1 MLPRVGLLAIVLL
14 SVNAFNIE
22 RSLDHQHKEAM
33 NAYEELQQSS
43 EESENQGNQAMEGK
57 QPEPRSA
64 DTYSGSRSAVHGYYS
79 NAEDQTFLH
88 KLHDILANYVSTKMR
103 RYLNPWGT
111 DSNQMKQ
118 QLLASEDSA
127 DWSAVQNQEPTA
139 DSADWS
145 AVQNQEPSADSADWS
160 AVQNQ
165 EPSAD
170 SADWSAVQ
178 NLSLIHI

>member
-1 MLPRVGLLAIVLL
+1 MLPRVGLLAIVML

-33 NAYEELQQSS
+33 IAHEELQQSS

-57 QPEPRSA
+57 QPQLGSA
-64 DTYSGSRSAVHGYYS
+64 NSYPESRTAVHGYYS

-88 KLHDILANYVSTKMR
+88 KLHDILANYVSTKVR

-111 DSNQMKQ
+111 DSNQIKQKLKQ
-118 QLLASEDSA
+118 QLLA
-127 DWSAVQNQEPTA
+127 
-139 DSADWS
+139 
-145 AVQNQEPSADSADWS
+145 SADSADWS

-170 SADWSAVQ
+170 SAD
-178 NLSLIHI
+178 